1 MKCLN
6 PNYDFLVDCEV
17 ELWSSWTSCSVTCG
31 GGTKERTR
39 CNTATRP
46 NLFFLSMSQIYDSI
60 RSILLLNAFISF
72 THRGKIADAANNG
85 TECTS
90 TRMIPLKETNTC
102 NSETCPAGK
111 MFSHTMPIS
120 FICHDLADSP
130 KPLSCL
136 DTN

>member
-1 MKCLN
+1 M
-6 PNYDFLVDCEV
+6 
-17 ELWSSWTSCSVTCG
+17 
-31 GGTKERTR
+31 
-39 CNTATRP
+39 
-46 NLFFLSMSQIYDSI
+46 
-60 RSILLLNAFISF
+60 LLIVPSKNDLHKISKLCII
-72 THRGKIADAANNG
+72 HRGKIADAANNG